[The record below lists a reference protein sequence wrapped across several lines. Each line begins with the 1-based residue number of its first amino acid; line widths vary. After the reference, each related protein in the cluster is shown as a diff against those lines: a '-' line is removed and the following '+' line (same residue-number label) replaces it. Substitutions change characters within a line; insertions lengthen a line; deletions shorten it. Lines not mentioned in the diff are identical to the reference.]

1 MQLSSLRGL
10 RVFGLGLACGMASL
24 GLASSALAQE
34 GGGPAPAAAANADME
49 DPSAKDEDED
59 EETAAKP
66 APPAE
71 ERGQAVRTVS
81 PTAPAAATEGAP
93 LEDYAL
99 EQRNGFVRPANS
111 SNLEWH
117 GGLEADGGYASY
129 TFERDQARPQAFYDT
144 RGRFVVGPTVQY
156 EFGEEKQWFVR
167 ARGELVA
174 WMREYGAY
182 QINADDVYGQF
193 GLKGK
198 WDFKV
203 GRFRTW
209 RVYHKGYGF
218 DLYTL
223 EDQGAC
229 RISTAVTGSCS
240 LETGAGAFG
249 PHTYEVS
256 HIYDREPA
264 GRAALHVYPTPWS
277 AIELAT
283 GVGNNGANNTL
294 GGRGAAMVHFDFLRV
309 SAAAEYRSSK
319 PAQEKAYTDVNT
331 SQLVECPNCGVSRAY
346 GFGGSLE
353 VTVQPVAV
361 ALNAA
366 QSHEKQYTATNGTLD
381 QDATNKRTSLGGY
394 AELDAG
400 SLIMD
405 RSLIVGFGLN
415 RTEVVDDIK
424 NFEQHYQGAA
434 YLLYPLGFNAASVK
448 LVFSQATLDIQ
459 SAKGAGMAETLPLG
473 TMRAVRLR
481 LTYPF

>member
-1 MQLSSLRGL
+1 MNVHSCLWRGL
-10 RVFGLGLACGMASL
+10 RVFGLGLACL
-24 GLASSALAQE
+24 GLAPAALAQE
-34 GGGPAPAAAANADME
+34 SGAPAAANADM
-49 DPSAKDEDED
+49 DEADADSDSE
-59 EETAAKP
+59 APKP

-71 ERGQAVRTVS
+71 TREQAAKAAS
-81 PTAPAAATEGAP
+81 PAAPAAATEAAP

-99 EQRNGFVRPANS
+99 EHRNGFVRPAS
-111 SNLEWH
+111 SHTLEWH

-129 TFERDQARPQAFYDT
+129 TFERNQARPQSFYDT

-156 EFGEEKQWFVR
+156 DFGENKEWFVR

-198 WDFKV
+198 WDFKI

-240 LETGAGAFG
+240 LETGGTAFG

-256 HIYDREPA
+256 HLYDREPA
-264 GRAALHVYPTPWS
+264 GRAALHVYPTSWS
-277 AIELAT
+277 GIELAT

-294 GGRGAAMVHFDFLRV
+294 AGRGAAMVHFDFLRV

-319 PAQEKAYTDVNT
+319 PAQEKAFTDPNT
-331 SQLVECPNCGVSRAY
+331 SQLVDCPNCGVSRAY
-346 GFGGSLE
+346 GVGGSLE
-353 VTVQPVAV
+353 VTVKPVAV

-366 QSHEKQYTATNGTLD
+366 QSHETQYTATNGTLD

-400 SLIMD
+400 SLIVD

-424 NFEQHYQGAA
+424 NFEQHYQSAA

-459 SAKGAGMAETLPLG
+459 SAKGAGVAETLPLS

>member
-1 MQLSSLRGL
+1 MNVQPSTLRGL
-10 RVFGLGLACGMASL
+10 RVFGFGVLAGSMWLLPAV
-24 GLASSALAQE
+24 ARAQE
-34 GGGPAPAAAANADME
+34 AAEGATTPAASTDTG
-49 DPSAKDEDED
+49 DKDEDE
-59 EETAAKP
+59 ESEAPAPKAEAAAKT
-66 APPAE
+66 E
-71 ERGQAVRTVS
+71 TQAA
-81 PTAPAAATEGAP
+81 TAKPDAAAAPTEGAVAAQP
-93 LEDYAL
+93 DYRL
-99 EQRNGFVRPANS
+99 EQPNGFVRPPNS
-111 SNLEWH
+111 NTLEWH

-129 TFERDQARPQAFYDT
+129 TFERDQARPQQFYDT
-144 RGRFVVGPTVQY
+144 RGRFVVGPTVEY
-156 EFGEEKQWFVR
+156 RFGEGKQWFVA

-174 WMREYGAY
+174 WLRENGPY

-240 LETGAGAFG
+240 IETGPGAFG

-256 HIYDREPA
+256 HLYDREPA

-277 AIELAT
+277 GVELAT
-283 GVGNNGANNTL
+283 GVGNNGANNVL
-294 GGRGAAMVHFDFLRV
+294 AGRGAAMVHFDFLRF
-309 SAAAEYRSSK
+309 SAAAEYRTTK
-319 PAQEKAYTDVNT
+319 PAQEKAFTDPNT
-331 SQLVECPNCGVSRAY
+331 SQLVDCPNCGVSRAY

-353 VTVQPVAV
+353 VTVKPVAV

-366 QSHEKQYTATNGTLD
+366 QSKETQYTATNGTLD

-400 SLIMD
+400 SLLMD

-415 RTEVVDDIK
+415 RTEVVDDIQ
-424 NFEQHYQGAA
+424 NFEQHYQSAA

-448 LVFSQATLDIQ
+448 LVFSQATLDIE
-459 SAKGAGMAETLPLG
+459 SAKGAGEAEKLPLS

-481 LTYPF
+481 LAYPF

>member
-1 MQLSSLRGL
+1 MNVQLSMVRGL
-10 RVFGLGLACGMASL
+10 RLLGYGLF
-24 GLASSALAQE
+24 ASSVLLS
-34 GGGPAPAAAANADME
+34 PAAARAQDAEEDAAKPTTSTDTAD
-49 DPSAKDEDED
+49 KDEDE
-59 EETAAKP
+59 ESEAP
-66 APPAE
+66 APKAE
-71 ERGQAVRTVS
+71 VAVKAE
-81 PTAPAAATEGAP
+81 APAAATKVDATAAPTDGAVAAQP
-93 LEDYAL
+93 DYQL
-99 EQRNGFVRPANS
+99 EQQNGFVRPPNS
-111 SNLEWH
+111 NTLEWH

-129 TFERDQARPQAFYDT
+129 TFERDQARPQSFYDT
-144 RGRFVVGPTVQY
+144 RGRFVVGPTVEY
-156 EFGEEKQWFVR
+156 RFGEGKQWFVA

-174 WMREYGAY
+174 WLRENGPY

-240 LETGAGAFG
+240 IETGPGAFG

-256 HIYDREPA
+256 HLYDREPA

-277 AIELAT
+277 GVELAT
-283 GVGNNGANNTL
+283 GVGNNGANNVL
-294 GGRGAAMVHFDFLRV
+294 AGRGAAMVHFDFLRV
-309 SAAAEYRSSK
+309 SAAAEYRSTK
-319 PAQEKAYTDVNT
+319 PAQEKAFTDPTT
-331 SQLVECPNCGVSRAY
+331 SQLVDCPNCGVSRSY
-346 GFGGSLE
+346 GFGGSVE
-353 VTVQPVAV
+353 VTVKPVAV

-366 QSHEKQYTATNGTLD
+366 QSKETQYTATNGTLD
-381 QDATNKRTSLGGY
+381 QDATNTRTSLGGY

-400 SLIMD
+400 SLILD

-415 RTEVVDDIK
+415 RTEVVDDIQ

-448 LVFSQATLDIQ
+448 LVFSQATLDIE
-459 SAKGAGMAETLPLG
+459 SAKGAGVAEKLPLS

-481 LTYPF
+481 LAYPF

>member
-1 MQLSSLRGL
+1 MNVRLCSLRGL
-10 RVFGLGLACGMASL
+10 RVSGLGVASGLLWLA
-24 GLASSALAQE
+24 LASSARAQSEPATGTAAAAVDLESEEDAPSDQKE
-34 GGGPAPAAAANADME
+34 GKPAAAATSDQ
-49 DPSAKDEDED
+49 
-59 EETAAKP
+59 AAKSTSP
-66 APPAE
+66 APP
-71 ERGQAVRTVS
+71 TS
-81 PTAPAAATEGAP
+81 PDAAATP
-93 LEDYAL
+93 EDYQL
-99 EQRNGFVRPANS
+99 EQRNGFVRPPNS
-111 SNLEWH
+111 NTLEWH

-129 TFERDQARPQAFYDT
+129 TFERDQARPQSFYDT
-144 RGRFVVGPTVQY
+144 RGRFVVGPTVEY
-156 EFGEEKQWFVR
+156 RFGADKEWFLA

-174 WMREYGAY
+174 WLRENGPY
-182 QINADDVYGQF
+182 QINADDVYGQV

-229 RISTAVTGSCS
+229 RISNAVTGSCS
-240 LETGAGAFG
+240 IETGPGAFG

-256 HIYDREPA
+256 HLYDREPA

-277 AIELAT
+277 GVELAT
-283 GVGNNGANNTL
+283 GVGNNGANNVL
-294 GGRGAAMVHFDFLRV
+294 AGRGAALVHFDFIRV
-309 SAAAEYRSSK
+309 SAAAEYRRTK
-319 PAQEKAYTDVNT
+319 PAQEKAYTDPNT
-331 SQLVECPNCGVSRAY
+331 SQLVDCPNCSVSKAWGV
-346 GFGGSLE
+346 GGSVE
-353 VTVQPVAV
+353 VTVAPVAV

-366 QSHEKQYTATNGTLD
+366 QSKETQYTPANGTLD

-415 RTEVVDDIK
+415 RTEVVDDIQ

-448 LVFSQATLDIQ
+448 LVFSQATLDIE
-459 SAKGAGMAETLPLG
+459 SAKGVGVAEKLPLS
-473 TMRAVRLR
+473 TMRAVRAR

>member
-1 MQLSSLRGL
+1 MNVHFSSARGV
-10 RVFGLGLACGMASL
+10 RVLGLGLLCGAAWL
-24 GLASSALAQE
+24 GPAPVALAQE
-34 GGGPAPAAAANADME
+34 GDAAAANADME
-49 DPSAKDEDED
+49 EPSN
-59 EETAAKP
+59 EEESSKP
-66 APPAE
+66 APPPEGRNEA
-71 ERGQAVRTVS
+71 AKTAS
-81 PTAPAAATEGAP
+81 PTAPAAATEAAP

-99 EQRNGFVRPANS
+99 EHRNGFSRPAAS
-111 SNLEWH
+111 STIEWH

-129 TFERDQARPQAFYDT
+129 TFDKDQARPQGFYDT

-156 EFGEEKQWFVR
+156 DFGENKAWFVR
-167 ARGELVA
+167 TRGELVA
-174 WMREYGAY
+174 WMREYGSY

-193 GLKGK
+193 GKKGK
-198 WDFKV
+198 WDLKV

-240 LETGAGAFG
+240 LEAGGTAFG

-256 HIYDREPA
+256 NLYDREPA
-264 GRAALHVYPTPWS
+264 GRAALHLYPTSWS
-277 AIELAT
+277 GVELAT
-283 GVGNNGANNTL
+283 GYGNNGANNTL
-294 GGRGAAMVHFDFLRV
+294 AGRGAAMVHFEFLRF
-309 SAAAEYRSSK
+309 SAAAEYRTSK
-319 PAQEKAYTDVNT
+319 PAQEKAFTDPTTN
-331 SQLVECPNCGVSRAY
+331 QLVSCPNCGVSRSY

-366 QSHEKQYTATNGTLD
+366 QSHDTQFTAANGTRD
-381 QDATNKRTSLGGY
+381 TDASNKRTSLGGY

-400 SLIMD
+400 SLVTD

-415 RTEVVDDIK
+415 RTEVLDEVQ

-459 SAKGAGMAETLPLG
+459 STGVAAQPPLS

>member
-1 MQLSSLRGL
+1 M
-10 RVFGLGLACGMASL
+10 ACL
-24 GLASSALAQE
+24 ALAPVAVAQD
-34 GGGPAPAAAANADME
+34 GDGAASAAQNADMDE
-49 DPSAKDEDED
+49 PST
-59 EETAAKP
+59 EEQAPKP
-66 APPAE
+66 APPPE
-71 ERGQAVRTVS
+71 TRDQAAKAAS
-81 PTAPAAATEGAP
+81 PTAPAAATEAAP

-99 EQRNGFVRPANS
+99 EHRNDFVRPAPS
-111 SNLEWH
+111 STLEWH

-129 TFERDQARPQAFYDT
+129 TFERDARPQGFYDT

-156 EFGEEKQWFVR
+156 DFGENKAWFVR

-174 WMREYGAY
+174 WMREYGSY

-193 GLKGK
+193 GVKGK
-198 WDFKV
+198 WDIKV

-223 EDQGAC
+223 EDRGAC

-240 LETGAGAFG
+240 LETGGGAFG
-249 PHTYEVS
+249 PYTYEVN
-256 HIYDREPA
+256 HLYDREPA
-264 GRAALHVYPTPWS
+264 GRAALHVYPTKWS
-277 AIELAT
+277 GIELAT
-283 GVGNNGANNTL
+283 GIGNNGANNTL
-294 GGRGAAMVHFDFLRV
+294 AGRGAAMIHFEFLRV
-309 SAAAEYRSSK
+309 SAAAEYRTSK
-319 PAQEKAYTDVNT
+319 PAQEKAYTDPTT
-331 SQLVECPNCGVSRAY
+331 SQLVACPNCGVSRSY
-346 GFGGSLE
+346 GVGGSVE
-353 VTVQPVAV
+353 VTVKPVAV

-366 QSHEKQYTATNGTLD
+366 QSHERQYTATNGTLD

-394 AELDAG
+394 VELDAG

-405 RSLIVGFGLN
+405 RSLIAGFGMN
-415 RTEVVDDIK
+415 RTEVVDDIT
-424 NFEQHYQGAA
+424 NFEQHYQSAA

-459 SAKGAGMAETLPLG
+459 SAKGAGIAETLPLG

>member
-1 MQLSSLRGL
+1 MNVHLSSWRGL
-10 RVFGLGLACGMASL
+10 GVFGLGLACGL
-24 GLASSALAQE
+24 VPLALTSPARAQAGE
-34 GGGPAPAAAANADME
+34 AAAAANADM
-49 DPSAKDEDED
+49 DEVSSD
-59 EETAAKP
+59 EEEAKP

-71 ERGQAVRTVS
+71 TKDEAAKSAS
-81 PTAPAAATEGAP
+81 PAPAAPVEGAV

-99 EQRNGFVRPANS
+99 EQRNGFVRPPS
-111 SNLEWH
+111 SSTIEWH
-117 GGLEADGGYASY
+117 GGLEADLGYAGY

-156 EFGEEKQWFVR
+156 DFGENKQWFVR

-174 WMREYGAY
+174 WMREYGSY
-182 QINADDVYGQF
+182 QINADDVFGQV
-193 GLKGK
+193 GQKGK
-198 WDFKV
+198 WDLKV

-240 LETGAGAFG
+240 LETGGTAFG

-256 HIYDREPA
+256 NLYDREPA
-264 GRAALHVYPTPWS
+264 GRAALHVYPTSWS
-277 AIELAT
+277 GVELAT
-283 GVGNNGANNTL
+283 GYGNNGANNTL
-294 GGRGAAMVHFDFLRV
+294 AGRGAAMVYFDFLRI
-309 SAAAEYRSSK
+309 SAAAEYRTSK
-319 PAQEKAYTDVNT
+319 PAQEKAFTDPT
-331 SQLVECPNCGVSRAY
+331 SNQLVSCPNCGVSRSY
-346 GFGGSLE
+346 GFGGSIE

-366 QSHEKQYTATNGTLD
+366 QTHDTQFTATNGTRD
-381 QDATNKRTSLGGY
+381 SDASNKRTSLGGY

-405 RSLIVGFGLN
+405 RSLIAGFGLN
-415 RTEVVDDIK
+415 RTEVLDEVK
-424 NFEQHYQGAA
+424 NFEQHYQAAA
-434 YLLYPLGFNAASVK
+434 YLLYPLGFNAASLK
-448 LVFSQATLDIQ
+448 LVFSQATLDVQ
-459 SAKGAGMAETLPLG
+459 SVKGAVAEQVPLS